1 VVSRRGEEAVTGAK
15 ALAKRQLAALGWT
28 VLRCAGRRPGDPRI
42 AVVIYHSAG
51 AAARGSIAAA
61 VLDMNFAAIR
71 QRFARCA
78 TVSELAHLPPDGAGE
93 WTACITFDDGYEDNY
108 GVVLPLLQR
117 HGLSATFFI
126 CTGFVDGRCGIPGR
140 YRAYAGLRPKA
151 WRDVRAL
158 AAAGMEIGAHTD
170 THPVLA
176 RLPPAQQ
183 EHEMLASKRRIEDEL
198 GRAVTS
204 FALPYGNRGTYTA
217 ATLDLAARHFSAC
230 CTTRA
235 ATNPALPQ
243 RRGGMVVLDRVGPS
257 PDDSAAL
264 VLDKLSGRWDAMRL
278 FQRSRRTA

>member
-1 VVSRRGEEAVTGAK
+1 VTGAK
-15 ALAKRQLAALGWT
+15 ALAKRQLAALGWS
-28 VLRCAGRRPGDPRI
+28 VLRCAGRRPGDPRV

-51 AAARGSIAAA
+51 AAAPGSIAAA
-61 VLDMNFAAIR
+61 RLDRHFAAIR
-71 QRFARCA
+71 QRFATCA
-78 TVSELAHLPPDGAGE
+78 TVSELGLLPAAGVRE
-93 WTACITFDDGYEDNY
+93 WTVCITFDDGYEDNY

-117 HGLSATFFI
+117 HGLSATFFL

-140 YRAYAGLRPKA
+140 YRAYAGLRA
-151 WRDVRAL
+151 MDWRQVRAL

-183 EHEMLASKRRIEDEL
+183 DHEMLASKRRIEDEL

-204 FALPYGNRGTYTA
+204 FALPYGNRGTYTE
-217 ATLDLAARHFSAC
+217 ATLDLAAQHFAAC

-235 ATNPALPQ
+235 ATNPAAPQ
-243 RRGGMVVLDRVGPS
+243 RRGGLMVLDRIGPAR
-257 PDDSAAL
+257 DDSAEL